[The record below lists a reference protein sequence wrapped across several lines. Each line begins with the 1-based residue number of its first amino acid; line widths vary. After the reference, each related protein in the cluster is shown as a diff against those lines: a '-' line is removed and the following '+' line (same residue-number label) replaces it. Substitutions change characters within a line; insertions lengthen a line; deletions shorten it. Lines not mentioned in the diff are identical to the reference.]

1 MLSKLDILVNL
12 LRKGIKPDP
21 SLIGRYGLPQYT
33 DRSSGNV
40 LGRSTEQPT
49 YQQQLSKQPV
59 NTAILNAVT
68 GYGADIIENP
78 VQTLAI
84 DPAVAAVKS
93 PAKTLQAFGD
103 LTSARLQGATGRPNQ
118 QKLESGLTSL
128 AEAAGGAAEV
138 VGVGLPIAKAGAKPL
153 RASLDNLLSKDPN
166 RLQPKPVTSISD
178 DIAEQVGTADEVTP
192 VVDERFD
199 PEIQA
204 TKVVDEVNEVKQD
217 AIPLPNAPK
226 KTQKAYKLF
235 KRKKGQEGLY
245 PLFVNADKGVEQ
257 NQWIKAEVG
266 EITDKGKV
274 KSKLGPLAYRP
285 GWHAGD
291 YASATHIG
299 GKSTK
304 GLTKPDYRPA
314 DQVWAEVEV
323 ADDFNWQDVANSRAS
338 IVQSG
343 ANKGKINVKEAHI
356 TDQIPEGGHYRYK
369 TNPNMQGNW
378 IISGEMKVN
387 KPLTKDE
394 VFKVGQDT
402 GIEDLP
408 ILPDVIEQKGLKIE
422 DLNAQAVKELKDYYP
437 EKYKEMTGQPSAPQ
451 ELMPTSVVDN
461 AVDAADELMP
471 PSRIAEQ
478 SLEKIKN
485 NAKVKNVKLDVFE
498 NNDTINVSRIVVPE
512 KQKGT
517 GTSIMNEII
526 DYADN
531 NSKTITLTPSTDF
544 GATSVTRLKN
554 FYKRFGFVENKGANK
569 NFKFRDTM
577 YRDPSKPQE
586 LMPTSAV
593 DDAVD
598 AADELMP
605 PSRIA
610 DEATATPLANETK
623 ESMQKTYAYLQK
635 QSGMKPKEFKE
646 FLENARTDPKSAEM
660 LFNINNRFTVTARGL
675 GAKPASEEIITK
687 GIIEQS
693 ADQARRINK
702 SFDAAL
708 GNPDTAFQTLKGI
721 KAKIKSEASPL
732 YDKAYSQEFVMTQG
746 LQDVM
751 SIPLL
756 VKYEKSAVK
765 RLNELKKPTG
775 KLRVLHQVK
784 RKLDGDIG
792 KAIKSGASDEV
803 SDLLQLKNKLLDEI
817 DIASPNYKKA
827 RKIYANQKANENAL
841 SYGEKNIFSG
851 TVNAEEFA
859 EDIAKYS
866 KSELESLRVGIKK
879 AISKVEAG
887 KPVTYNA
894 VDKKFIIPNT
904 RAKLEIAIGK
914 DSADKLYQSVD
925 AEAAMFRQSSSVA
938 PLNNSR
944 SLLNAEAIQQ
954 AELGLKNPVKIGVA
968 KAGQAVVEANANPAT
983 LLGRGVS
990 SIVKKGTDSVS
1001 ASYNEQLAKAAADI
1015 LTRPAN
1021 EGIDILLAAAPQEK
1035 VGIAREIISQTQGK
1049 PVTPL
1054 KRKAIEVLSAQAL
1067 NPEMQNIAR
1076 GLGGAGAVSATSS
1089 DEPNVLSNILAAP
1102 IDTIDSNLPIV
1113 TTKQQHNKLQSGQ
1126 KFRTYIDGKLT
1137 IMTKK

>member
-21 SLIGRYGLPQYT
+21 SLIGRYGQPQYT
-33 DRSSGNV
+33 DKSSGNV
-40 LGRSTEQPT
+40 FGRSTEQPT
-49 YQQQLSKQPV
+49 YQQQLTKQPV
-59 NTAILNAVT
+59 NAAILNAVT

-103 LTSARLQGATGRPNQ
+103 LTSARLQGATGRPYQ
-118 QKLESGLTSL
+118 QKLESGLSSL

-138 VGVGLPIAKAGAKPL
+138 VGVGLPIAKAVSKPL
-153 RASLDNLLSKDPN
+153 KASLNNLLSKNPN
-166 RLQPKPVTSISD
+166 RLELNTSISD
-178 DIAEQVGTADEVTP
+178 DIAEQVGTDAKVSP

-204 TKVVDEVNEVKQD
+204 TKVVDEVNEVKQN
-217 AIPLPNAPK
+217 AAPLPNAPK

-245 PLFVNADKGVEQ
+245 PLFVNTDKGVEQ

-291 YASATHIG
+291 YASAAHIG

-394 VFKVGQDT
+394 VLKVGQDT

-408 ILPDVIEQKGLKIE
+408 ILPDVIDQKGLKFE

-437 EKYKEMTGQPSAPQ
+437 EKYKVMTGQSSAPQ
-451 ELMPTSVVDN
+451 ELMP
-461 AVDAADELMP
+461 
-471 PSRIAEQ
+471 PSGI
-478 SLEKIKN
+478 
-485 NAKVKNVKLDVFE
+485 
-498 NNDTINVSRIVVPE
+498 
-512 KQKGT
+512 
-517 GTSIMNEII
+517 
-526 DYADN
+526 
-531 NSKTITLTPSTDF
+531 
-544 GATSVTRLKN
+544 
-554 FYKRFGFVENKGANK
+554 
-569 NFKFRDTM
+569 
-577 YRDPSKPQE
+577 
-586 LMPTSAV
+586 V
-593 DDAVD
+593 DDV
-598 AADELMP
+598 
-605 PSRIA
+605 
-610 DEATATPLANETK
+610 ATTTPYANETTK
-623 ESMQKTYAYLQK
+623 SMQETYGYLQK

-646 FLENARTDPKSAEM
+646 FLENARTDPELAEM
-660 LFNINNRFTVTARGL
+660 LFNINDEFIVLARGF
-675 GAKPASEEIITK
+675 GQIPETSAVIAKAVKQQNINQGK
-687 GIIEQS
+687 
-693 ADQARRINK
+693 RISK
-702 SFDAAL
+702 SFDIAL
-708 GNPDTAFQTLKGI
+708 GNPDTAFQTVKKINTALK
-721 KAKIKSEASPL
+721 KQASPI
-732 YDKAYSQEFVMTQG
+732 YEQAYKQGINMTQG

-751 SIPLL
+751 SIPLMA
-756 VKYEKSAVK
+756 KYEKIVIK
-765 RLNELKKPTG
+765 RLKDRKKPTTN
-775 KLRVLHQVK
+775 KLKVLHEVK

-792 KAIKSGASDEV
+792 RAIV
-803 SDLLQLKNKLLDEI
+803 SNDKTETADLLELKNQLLEQI
-817 DIASPNYKKA
+817 DLASPTYKKA
-827 RKIYANQKANENAL
+827 RKVFSDEMENLKALE
-841 SYGEKNIFSG
+841 YGSKNIFKSDVG
-851 TVNAEEFA
+851 PEEFA
-859 EDIAKYS
+859 EEIAEYS
-866 KSELESLRVGIKK
+866 KAELESLRVGIKK
-879 AISKVEAG
+879 AIRKVEAG
-887 KPVTYNA
+887 KPETYNA
-894 VDKKFIIPNT
+894 IDRKFILPNT
-904 RAKLEIAIGK
+904 RAKLEVAIGK
-914 DSADKLYQSVD
+914 DAADNLYDSLD
-925 AEAAMFRQSSSVA
+925 AEQTMFRQSSSVDPGA
-938 PLNNSR
+938 NSR
-944 SLLNAEAIQQ
+944 TNLNKEASIKTRKGLQPLVQRAATSGSRTLVDANGNLITAGIGAVGNLTRKGLDVISGSINVQVAE
-954 AELGLKNPVKIGVA
+954 K
-968 KAGQAVVEANANPAT
+968 
-983 LLGRGVS
+983 
-990 SIVKKGTDSVS
+990 
-1001 ASYNEQLAKAAADI
+1001 AADI

-1021 EGIDILLAAAPQEK
+1021 EGIDILLAAAPEEK

-1076 GLGGAGAVSATSS
+1076 GLGGAGAVSATSN

-1102 IDTIDSNLPIV
+1102 VDTTDSNLPIV

>member
-1 MLSKLDILVNL
+1 MVK
-12 LRKGIKPDP
+12 
-21 SLIGRYGLPQYT
+21 PQYT
-33 DRSSGNV
+33 DKSSGNV
-40 LGRSTEQPT
+40 FGRSTEQPT
-49 YQQQLSKQPV
+49 YQQQLTKQPV
-59 NTAILNAVT
+59 NAAILNAVT
-68 GYGADIIENP
+68 GYGADIIESP

-84 DPAVAAVKS
+84 DPAVAAVKT

-103 LTSARLQGATGRPNQ
+103 LTSARLQGVTGRPNQ

-138 VGVGLPIAKAGAKPL
+138 VGVGLPLAKAGAKPL

-178 DIAEQVGTADEVTP
+178 DIAEQVGTADKVTP
-192 VVDERFD
+192 VVDD
-199 PEIQA
+199 
-204 TKVVDEVNEVKQD
+204 
-217 AIPLPNAPK
+217 
-226 KTQKAYKLF
+226 
-235 KRKKGQEGLY
+235 
-245 PLFVNADKGVEQ
+245 
-257 NQWIKAEVG
+257 
-266 EITDKGKV
+266 
-274 KSKLGPLAYRP
+274 
-285 GWHAGD
+285 
-291 YASATHIG
+291 
-299 GKSTK
+299 
-304 GLTKPDYRPA
+304 
-314 DQVWAEVEV
+314 
-323 ADDFNWQDVANSRAS
+323 
-338 IVQSG
+338 
-343 ANKGKINVKEAHI
+343 
-356 TDQIPEGGHYRYK
+356 
-369 TNPNMQGNW
+369 
-378 IISGEMKVN
+378 
-387 KPLTKDE
+387 
-394 VFKVGQDT
+394 
-402 GIEDLP
+402 
-408 ILPDVIEQKGLKIE
+408 
-422 DLNAQAVKELKDYYP
+422 
-437 EKYKEMTGQPSAPQ
+437 
-451 ELMPTSVVDN
+451 
-461 AVDAADELMP
+461 AVDAAEELMP
-471 PSRIAEQ
+471 PSRI
-478 SLEKIKN
+478 
-485 NAKVKNVKLDVFE
+485 
-498 NNDTINVSRIVVPE
+498 
-512 KQKGT
+512 
-517 GTSIMNEII
+517 
-526 DYADN
+526 
-531 NSKTITLTPSTDF
+531 
-544 GATSVTRLKN
+544 
-554 FYKRFGFVENKGANK
+554 
-569 NFKFRDTM
+569 
-577 YRDPSKPQE
+577 
-586 LMPTSAV
+586 V
-593 DDAVD
+593 DDA
-598 AADELMP
+598 
-605 PSRIA
+605 
-610 DEATATPLANETK
+610 ATTTPFANETTK
-623 ESMQKTYAYLQK
+623 SMQETYGYLQK

-646 FLENARTDPKSAEM
+646 FLENARTDPESAEM

-687 GIIEQS
+687 GIIKQS

-732 YDKAYSQEFVMTQG
+732 YNKAYSQEFVMTQG

-756 VKYEKSAVK
+756 GKYEKSAVK
-765 RLNELKKPTG
+765 RLKELKKPTG

-803 SDLLQLKNKLLDEI
+803 SDLLQLKNNLLDQI

-841 SYGEKNIFSG
+841 IFGEKNIFSG
-851 TVNAEEFA
+851 KVNAEEFA
-859 EDIAKYS
+859 EEIKDYS

-938 PLNNSR
+938 PLGNSR

-954 AELGLKNPVKIGVA
+954 AELGLKNPLKIGIA

-990 SIVKKGTDSVS
+990 GIVKKGTDSVS
-1001 ASYNEQLAKAAADI
+1001 ASYNEQLAKAAADV

-1021 EGIDILLAAAPQEK
+1021 EGIEMLLAAAPQEKVGIARQIIAKTEGQPSTEVTLQANNVVDAADIINAPQKQGIDTLQSVASQKK

-1089 DEPNVLSNILAAP
+1089 DEPNVLSNMLAAP
-1102 IDTIDSNLPIV
+1102 NAEEPKTATNIQDLPAGAVIYPNNYNEL
-1113 TTKQQHNKLQSGQ
+1113 KSGDI
-1126 KFRTYIDGKLT
+1126 YY
-1137 IMTKK
+1137 KKVNGAYVGYRKK

>member
-1 MLSKLDILVNL
+1 MASKLDILVNL
-12 LRKGIKPDP
+12 LRKGIRPDP

-33 DRSSGNV
+33 DSSSGNV

-49 YQQQLSKQPV
+49 YQQQAIRQPV
-59 NTAILNAVT
+59 NTAIINAVT
-68 GYGADIIENP
+68 SYGADIIENP

-103 LTSARLQGATGRPNQ
+103 LTSAKFQRATGRPYQ

-138 VGVGLPIAKAGAKPL
+138 VGVGVPLAKAVSKPL
-153 RASLDNLLSKDPN
+153 KGSLSNLFSKN
-166 RLQPKPVTSISD
+166 SNTLQPKPVNIYD
-178 DIAEQVGTADEVTP
+178 EIAEEVGTADEVAP

-217 AIPLPNAPK
+217 AIPLLNAPK

-323 ADDFNWQDVANSRAS
+323 ADDFNWQDVANGRAS

-451 ELMPTSVVDN
+451 ELMPTSVVD
-461 AVDAADELMP
+461 
-471 PSRIAEQ
+471 
-478 SLEKIKN
+478 
-485 NAKVKNVKLDVFE
+485 
-498 NNDTINVSRIVVPE
+498 
-512 KQKGT
+512 
-517 GTSIMNEII
+517 
-526 DYADN
+526 
-531 NSKTITLTPSTDF
+531 
-544 GATSVTRLKN
+544 
-554 FYKRFGFVENKGANK
+554 
-569 NFKFRDTM
+569 
-577 YRDPSKPQE
+577 
-586 LMPTSAV
+586 
-593 DDAVD
+593 DAVD
-598 AADELMP
+598 ATQELMP

-610 DEATATPLANETK
+610 DEATTTPLANETK

-660 LFNINNRFTVTARGL
+660 LFNINNQFIVTARGF
-675 GAKPASEEIITK
+675 GQMPET
-687 GIIEQS
+687 S
-693 ADQARRINK
+693 AVIANAVKQQNINQGKRISK
-702 SFDAAL
+702 SFDIAL
-708 GNPDTAFQTLKGI
+708 GNPDTAFQTVKKINTAIEKEAKPIYEQAFEQGI
-721 KAKIKSEASPL
+721 N
-732 YDKAYSQEFVMTQG
+732 MTQG

-756 VKYEKSAVK
+756 AKYEKIALK
-765 RLNELKKPTG
+765 RLIETKKTDEG
-775 KLRVLHQVK
+775 KRLITNKLRVLHEVK

-792 KAIKSGASDEV
+792 RSIV
-803 SDLLQLKNKLLDEI
+803 SNDKTVAKDLLVLKKELLKEI
-817 DIASPNYKKA
+817 DLASPTYKKA
-827 RKIYANQKANENAL
+827 RKVFSDEMENLEAL
-841 SYGEKNIFSG
+841 EYGSKNIFKSDVG
-851 TVNAEEFA
+851 PEEFA
-859 EDIAKYS
+859 EEIAEYS
-866 KSELESLRVGIKK
+866 KAELESLRVGIKK
-879 AISKVEAG
+879 AIRKVEAG
-887 KPVTYNA
+887 KPETYNA
-894 VDKKFIIPNT
+894 IDRKFILPNT
-904 RAKLEIAIGK
+904 RAKLEVAIGK
-914 DSADKLYQSVD
+914 DATNNLYDSLD
-925 AEAAMFRQSSSVA
+925 AEQVMFKQSSSVD
-938 PLNNSR
+938 PGDGSITGLNLESSAKAR
-944 SLLNAEAIQQ
+944 T
-954 AELGLKNPVKIGVA
+954 GLQNPVKISVA
-968 KAGQAVVEANANPAT
+968 KTGEAVVKANANPMT

-990 SIVKKGTDSVS
+990 GVVKKATDSVT
-1001 ASYNEQLAKAAADI
+1001 ASYNEQLAKAAADV

-1021 EGIDILLAAAPQEK
+1021 EGIDILLAAAPKEKVGIARQIIAKTEGQPSNQVTLQANNVVDAADIINAPQKQGIDTLESVAPQKK

-1089 DEPNVLSNILAAP
+1089 DEPNVLSNMLAAP
-1102 IDTIDSNLPIV
+1102 NAEGPKTATNIQELPAGAVIYPNNYNQL
-1113 TTKQQHNKLQSGQ
+1113 KSGDIYY
-1126 KFRTYIDGKLT
+1126 KEVNGAYVGYR
-1137 IMTKK
+1137 KK

>member
-1 MLSKLDILVNL
+1 
-12 LRKGIKPDP
+12 
-21 SLIGRYGLPQYT
+21 
-33 DRSSGNV
+33 
-40 LGRSTEQPT
+40 
-49 YQQQLSKQPV
+49 
-59 NTAILNAVT
+59 
-68 GYGADIIENP
+68 
-78 VQTLAI
+78 
-84 DPAVAAVKS
+84 
-93 PAKTLQAFGD
+93 
-103 LTSARLQGATGRPNQ
+103 
-118 QKLESGLTSL
+118 
-128 AEAAGGAAEV
+128 
-138 VGVGLPIAKAGAKPL
+138 
-153 RASLDNLLSKDPN
+153 
-166 RLQPKPVTSISD
+166 
-178 DIAEQVGTADEVTP
+178 
-192 VVDERFD
+192 
-199 PEIQA
+199 
-204 TKVVDEVNEVKQD
+204 
-217 AIPLPNAPK
+217 
-226 KTQKAYKLF
+226 
-235 KRKKGQEGLY
+235 
-245 PLFVNADKGVEQ
+245 
-257 NQWIKAEVG
+257 
-266 EITDKGKV
+266 
-274 KSKLGPLAYRP
+274 
-285 GWHAGD
+285 
-291 YASATHIG
+291 
-299 GKSTK
+299 
-304 GLTKPDYRPA
+304 
-314 DQVWAEVEV
+314 
-323 ADDFNWQDVANSRAS
+323 
-338 IVQSG
+338 
-343 ANKGKINVKEAHI
+343 
-356 TDQIPEGGHYRYK
+356 
-369 TNPNMQGNW
+369 MQGNW

-471 PSRIAEQ
+471 PSRIA
-478 SLEKIKN
+478 
-485 NAKVKNVKLDVFE
+485 
-498 NNDTINVSRIVVPE
+498 
-512 KQKGT
+512 
-517 GTSIMNEII
+517 
-526 DYADN
+526 
-531 NSKTITLTPSTDF
+531 
-544 GATSVTRLKN
+544 
-554 FYKRFGFVENKGANK
+554 
-569 NFKFRDTM
+569 
-577 YRDPSKPQE
+577 
-586 LMPTSAV
+586 
-593 DDAVD
+593 
-598 AADELMP
+598 
-605 PSRIA
+605 
-610 DEATATPLANETK
+610 DEATTTPLANETK

-687 GIIEQS
+687 GIIKQS

-732 YDKAYSQEFVMTQG
+732 YEQAFTQG
-746 LQDVM
+746 IDVTQSLQDIM
-751 SIPLL
+751 SIPLMA
-756 VKYEKSAVK
+756 KYEKSAIK
-765 RLNELKKPTG
+765 RLKDLNKPTS
-775 KLRVLHQVK
+775 KLEVLHQVK

-792 KAIKSGASDEV
+792 KALKSGDNTEA
-803 SDLLQLKNKLLDEI
+803 SDLLQLKNNLLDEI
-817 DIASPNYKKA
+817 DIASPNYKEA

-841 SYGEKNIFSG
+841 RFGEKNIFSG
-851 TVNAEEFA
+851 SVNADEFA
-859 EDIAKYS
+859 EEIANYS

-1089 DEPNVLSNILAAP
+1089 DEPNVLSNMLAAP
-1102 IDTIDSNLPIV
+1102 VDTTNRNLPIV

>member
-21 SLIGRYGLPQYT
+21 SLIGRYGQPQYT

-49 YQQQLSKQPV
+49 YQQQLTKQPV
-59 NTAILNAVT
+59 NAAILNAVT
-68 GYGADIIENP
+68 GYGADIIESP

-84 DPAVAAVKS
+84 DPAVAAVKT

-103 LTSARLQGATGRPNQ
+103 LTSARLQGVTGRPNQ

-138 VGVGLPIAKAGAKPL
+138 VGVGLPLAKAGAKPL
-153 RASLDNLLSKDPN
+153 RASLDNVLSQNTN
-166 RLQPKPVTSISD
+166 RLQTKPISISD
-178 DIAEQVGTADEVTP
+178 EIAEQVGTADEVAP
-192 VVDERFD
+192 VVDDAVALRESDNLLKEQFQELELNAKAARSNYREALSTATPQQIKELENISNIASKKRDDFRLSPQYEDMRARNKQKVIDEYYKEKDPSEYRMSHQPRARDAESIQLDNLSVDVSGNKSGYPNDFYTPKGKRIYAPGPRFAD
-199 PEIQA
+199 DMSGISN
-204 TKVVDEVNEVKQD
+204 DESYKAVLKAKNNPD
-217 AIPLPNAPK
+217 A
-226 KTQKAYKLF
+226 
-235 KRKKGQEGLY
+235 
-245 PLFVNADKGVEQ
+245 
-257 NQWIKAEVG
+257 
-266 EITDKGKV
+266 EITIYRGVPKYVDNINDGDFVTLSKTYAEEHASTGYGQMGDEAGKV
-274 KSKLGPLAYRP
+274 
-285 GWHAGD
+285 
-291 YASATHIG
+291 
-299 GKSTK
+299 
-304 GLTKPDYRPA
+304 
-314 DQVWAEVEV
+314 
-323 ADDFNWQDVANSRAS
+323 
-338 IVQSG
+338 
-343 ANKGKINVKEAHI
+343 
-356 TDQIPEGGHYRYK
+356 
-369 TNPNMQGNW
+369 
-378 IISGEMKVN
+378 IS
-387 KPLTKDE
+387 
-394 VFKVGQDT
+394 Q
-402 GIEDLP
+402 
-408 ILPDVIEQKGLKIE
+408 
-422 DLNAQAVKELKDYYP
+422 
-437 EKYKEMTGQPSAPQ
+437 
-451 ELMPTSVVDN
+451 
-461 AVDAADELMP
+461 
-471 PSRIAEQ
+471 
-478 SLEKIKN
+478 
-485 NAKVKNVKLDVFE
+485 KVKVKDILWPGD
-498 NNDTINVSRIVVPE
+498 DINE
-512 KQKGT
+512 
-517 GTSIMNEII
+517 
-526 DYADN
+526 
-531 NSKTITLTPSTDF
+531 F
-544 GATSVTRLKN
+544 G
-554 FYKRFGFVENKGANK
+554 Y
-569 NFKFRDTM
+569 
-577 YRDPSKPQE
+577 YPSKPQE

-598 AADELMP
+598 ATQELMP

-610 DEATATPLANETK
+610 DDPATTTPFANETTK
-623 ESMQKTYAYLQK
+623 SMQETYGYLQK

-646 FLENARTDPKSAEM
+646 FLENARTDPESAEM

-675 GAKPASEEIITK
+675 GAKPASEEIITR
-687 GIIEQS
+687 GIIKQS

-721 KAKIKSEASPL
+721 KSKIKSEASPL
-732 YDKAYSQEFVMTQG
+732 YNKAFSQEFVMTQG

-756 VKYEKSAVK
+756 GKYEKSAVK
-765 RLNELKKPTG
+765 RLKELKKPTG

-792 KAIKSGASDEV
+792 KAIKSGDNTEA
-803 SDLLQLKNKLLDEI
+803 SDLLQLKNDLLTEI
-817 DIASPNYKKA
+817 DTASPKYKEA

-841 SYGEKNIFSG
+841 SFGEKNIFSG
-851 TVNAEEFA
+851 KVNAEEFA
-859 EDIAKYS
+859 EEIKDYS

-954 AELGLKNPVKIGVA
+954 AELGLKNPLKIGIA

-990 SIVKKGTDSVS
+990 GIVKKGTDSVS
-1001 ASYNEQLAKAAADI
+1001 ASYNEQLAKAAADV

-1021 EGIDILLAAAPQEK
+1021 EGIEMLLAAAPQEKVGIARQIIAKTEGQPSTEVTLQANNVVDAADIINAPQKQGIDTLESVAPQEK

-1102 IDTIDSNLPIV
+1102 SAEGPKTATNIQDLPAGAVIYPNNY
-1113 TTKQQHNKLQSGQ
+1113 NKLKSGDI
-1126 KFRTYIDGKLT
+1126 YY
-1137 IMTKK
+1137 KKVNGAYVGYRKK